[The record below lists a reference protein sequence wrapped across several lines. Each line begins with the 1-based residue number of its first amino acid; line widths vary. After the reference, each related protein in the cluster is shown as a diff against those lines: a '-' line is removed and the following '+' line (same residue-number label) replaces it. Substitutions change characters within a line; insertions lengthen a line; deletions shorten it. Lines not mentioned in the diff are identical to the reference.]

1 MVFVCVAP
9 DFQSEGK
16 FSKFNTINTIKIS
29 PTHLG
34 EYPQVQPDL
43 IGLEIT
49 KGELRRLT
57 GVDPEDVFRPSILK
71 NREKRFGFF
80 INEVITALAFTP
92 IIVGFI
98 YAFIILPII
107 GSSIPLGLLLLAL
120 APVMVILIRGVLRQK
135 NCPKSLTKLLDEVDE
150 YHEVIQAIDI
160 NDQLA
165 SSGNTQSNINDRDK
179 VIEALQLIRED
190 LVLALKTE
198 RVLRDNKKLLA
209 NNQDLF
215 VNNLANLQALQ
226 VSTEAGQYAQLLNQS
241 LQIAVDVQ
249 SQIRKLQSPK

>member
-1 MVFVCVAP
+1 M
-9 DFQSEGK
+9 
-16 FSKFNTINTIKIS
+16 
-29 PTHLG
+29 L
-34 EYPQVQPDL
+34 PDL

-80 INEVITALAFTP
+80 INELIVALALTP
-92 IIVGFI
+92 IVVGFI
-98 YAFIILPII
+98 YAFIILPTI
-107 GSSIPLGLLLLAL
+107 GSSILIGLLLLVFVPIAL
-120 APVMVILIRGVLRQK
+120 ILIRWFWRQK
-135 NCPKSLTKLLDEVDE
+135 TCPKSLTKLLDEVDE

-165 SSGNTQSNINDRDK
+165 SSGNTQSNISDRDQ
-179 VIEALQLIRED
+179 VIAALQLIRED
-190 LVLALKTE
+190 LVRALKTE
-198 RVLRDNKKLLA
+198 RILRDNKKLLA

-226 VSTEAGQYAQLLNQS
+226 VSTEAGEYAQLLNQS

-249 SQIRKLQSPK
+249 SQIKKLQSPR